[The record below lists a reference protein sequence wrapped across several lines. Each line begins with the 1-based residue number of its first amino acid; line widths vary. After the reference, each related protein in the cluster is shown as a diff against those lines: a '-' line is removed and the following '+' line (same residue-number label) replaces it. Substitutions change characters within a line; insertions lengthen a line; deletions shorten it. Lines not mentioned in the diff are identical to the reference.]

1 MVPAWLGALSLV
13 SLWLAF
19 VCAGMILMMQ
29 IGMAG
34 VFCNRLFDE
43 LVAHEGCPR
52 HCRRAGAERLGEI
65 RKHDAVSYVLFVLD
79 PGHLSDA
86 RLFA

>member
-52 HCRRAGAERLGEI
+52 HCRRAGAERLGGI
-65 RKHDAVSYVLFVLD
+65 RKHDAIGDVLLVRD
-79 PGHLSDA
+79 PSHLSGT